1 VRNSTSCV
9 ENVNQLNSHDHENLK
24 VDRADVSDGH
34 IKMNQRDEKSR
45 QLLQRALKK
54 IPGAV
59 NSPVRAWAAVKGS
72 TRFIQRAQG
81 AYVFDADE
89 NRLIDYVGSFG
100 PAILGHADP
109 QVAEALAVQAKKGF
123 SFGAPTELEIELA
136 ETISAAIQCA
146 EKVRLVNS
154 GTEAGMTAIRIARA
168 ATGRERIIKFDGCYH
183 GHSDGLLVRAG
194 SGSMTLGVPD
204 SAGVPNALAAMT
216 VIARYNSLESV
227 TRCFEA
233 NRGQVAA
240 VVVEPIA
247 ANMGVVPPMPQFIR
261 ELEELAH
268 RNGALLICDEVIT
281 GFRLRYGSIAEHM
294 GVTPDLIMLGKIIG
308 GGLPIGAVAGR
319 SDLMDLLAPAGPVYQ
334 AGTLS
339 GNPISVRAGLETLKL
354 LAKHGIYDQLESSCS
369 RLAKGLAD
377 AIGAAGEKACV
388 NRVGSL
394 LTMFLGVKSV
404 TDADEARGSDT
415 VKFAKYFHRMLER
428 GIYLP
433 PSQFEAMFVSLAHSP
448 SDIDTTVNAARE
460 SLRNL
465 TEA

>member
-1 VRNSTSCV
+1 
-9 ENVNQLNSHDHENLK
+9 
-24 VDRADVSDGH
+24 
-34 IKMNQRDEKSR
+34 MNERDQKSR

-54 IPGAV
+54 IPGGV
-59 NSPVRAWAAVKGS
+59 NSPVRAWSAVKGS
-72 TRFIQRAQG
+72 TRFIERAQG
-81 AYVFDADE
+81 AYVFDADG

-109 QVAEALAVQAKKGF
+109 RVADAVAAQTKKGF

-136 ETISAAIQCA
+136 ETISSAIQCA

-168 ATGRERIIKFDGCYH
+168 ATHREKIIKFDGCYH

-194 SGSMTLGVPD
+194 SGGMTLGIPD
-204 SAGVPNALAAMT
+204 SAGVPDTLAAMT
-216 VIARYNSLESV
+216 LIARYNSLESV

-233 NRGQVAA
+233 NRASVAA
-240 VVVEPIA
+240 VIVEPVA
-247 ANMGVVPPMPQFIR
+247 ANMGVVPPMPQFMR
-261 ELEELAH
+261 ELAELAH

-281 GFRLRYGSIAEHM
+281 GFRLRYGSIAEQT

-319 SDLMDLLAPAGPVYQ
+319 SDLMELLAPAGPVYQ

-354 LAKHGIYDQLESSCS
+354 LAQPGIYEQLESSGQK
-369 RLAKGLAD
+369 LAKGLSD
-377 AIGAAGEKACV
+377 AISAAGEKACV

-394 LTMFLGVKSV
+394 VTMFLGANSIG
-404 TDADEARGSDT
+404 DADEARRCDT

-433 PSQFEAMFVSLAHSP
+433 PSQFEAMFLSLAHSA
-448 SDIDTTVNAARE
+448 SDIDATVSAAHE
-460 SLRNL
+460 SLREL
-465 TEA
+465 SEA